1 MEVTAPRV
9 VSDIV
14 VEEREKKEN
23 GPMSSSIDAKLGFQI
38 RDQGIYWV
46 HARHTYP
53 TSDTTSA
60 KKPSLEE
67 VISSLV

>member
-1 MEVTAPRV
+1 MPHEDQKGVGRMNMEVTAPQV

-38 RDQGIYWV
+38 RDRGIY
-46 HARHTYP
+46 
-53 TSDTTSA
+53 
-60 KKPSLEE
+60 
-67 VISSLV
+67 